1 MQASERRNGRGIHN
15 DLVGVPPGQEEYC
28 TRKEG
33 CFRKPDKHSTSDNT
47 RKVFGDLKLKTAQSH
62 QMFEKFGTFGRD
74 LTPVKALI
82 KPHKTVQLP
91 MYKEGLPES
100 AD

>member
-1 MQASERRNGRGIHN
+1 LQASERRNGWSIHS

-33 CFRKPDKHSTSDNT
+33 RFRKPDKHSASDNT
-47 RKVFGDLKLKTAQSH
+47 GEIFGDLKLKTAQIH
-62 QMFEKFGTFGRD
+62 QMSENSGTFERD
-74 LTPVKALI
+74 LTPVRALI

-91 MYKEGLPES
+91 IYKEGLPES
-100 AD
+100 AH